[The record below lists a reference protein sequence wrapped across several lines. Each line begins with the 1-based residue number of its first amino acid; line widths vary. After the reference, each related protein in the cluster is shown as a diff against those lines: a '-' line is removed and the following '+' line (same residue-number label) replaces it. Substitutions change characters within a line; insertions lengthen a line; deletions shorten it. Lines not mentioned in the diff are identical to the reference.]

1 MAAAAP
7 AAHAQHRHHHGG
19 FPSNHPKVE
28 EVYDLGQQL
37 GKGSFSTVYL
47 GVHKTTGEKVRAG
60 STSAST
66 TPQIEGVACWLDC
79 WTVQSPSN
87 ADL

>member
-7 AAHAQHRHHHGG
+7 AAAAPSSRHHHGGG

-28 EVYDLGQQL
+28 EIYDLGPQL

-47 GVHKTTGEKVRAG
+47 GVHKTSGEKVALKVIPAKNYRCA
-60 STSAST
+60 
-66 TPQIEGVACWLDC
+66 LR
-79 WTVQSPSN
+79 
-87 ADL
+87 L